1 MSNEHTGQVLHALLR
16 LAATRPQLLADHAEA
31 YRILAGAELA
41 RAAQAWQRRVVFAVL
56 ALVLL
61 AVALT
66 LAGVACMLWAV
77 QVPPPAMP
85 HSALMAAPH
94 WALMV
99 APLLPLLLAG
109 ACALAVRGA
118 SSGHGLDQ
126 LGQQWR
132 ADLMML
138 REVSDT

>member
-31 YRILAGAELA
+31 YRILVGAELA

-66 LAGVACMLWAV
+66 LAGVAGMLWAV
-77 QVPPPAMP
+77 QVPQPAM
-85 HSALMAAPH
+85 PH

>member
-1 MSNEHTGQVLHALLR
+1 MSTEAPGYVLHALLR
-16 LAATRPQLLADHAEA
+16 LVATRPQLLADHAEA
-31 YRILAGAELA
+31 YRVLVGAELA
-41 RAAQAWQRRVVFAVL
+41 SAAQAWQRRIIFGVL
-56 ALVLL
+56 ALLLL

-77 QVPPPAMP
+77 HVPQ
-85 HSALMAAPH
+85 AASPH
-94 WALMV
+94 WALLA

-109 ACALAVRGA
+109 ACLLAARGA
-118 SSGHGLDQ
+118 SSGDGLDQ

-132 ADLMML
+132 ADLRML

>member
-1 MSNEHTGQVLHALLR
+1 MLGAAAVGGLLVISRPWRLLITPALL
-16 LAATRPQLLADHAEA
+16 AS
-31 YRILAGAELA
+31 
-41 RAAQAWQRRVVFAVL
+41 
-56 ALVLL
+56 
-61 AVALT
+61 LT
-66 LAGVACMLWAV
+66 
-77 QVPPPAMP
+77 PR
-85 HSALMAAPH
+85 
-94 WALMV
+94 
-99 APLLPLLLAG
+99 LLAG

>member
-1 MSNEHTGQVLHALLR
+1 MSTEAPGYVLHALLR
-16 LAATRPQLLADHAEA
+16 LVATRPQLLADHAEA
-31 YRILAGAELA
+31 YRVLVGAELA
-41 RAAQAWQRRVVFAVL
+41 SAAQAWQRRVIFGVL
-56 ALVLL
+56 ALLLL

-77 QVPPPAMP
+77 QVPQP
-85 HSALMAAPH
+85 AAPH
-94 WALMV
+94 WALLA

-109 ACALAVRGA
+109 ACLLALRGA
-118 SSGHGLDQ
+118 TRGDGLDQ

-132 ADLMML
+132 ADLRML